1 MIKFIKVRATNG
13 TIIRH
18 ETEDGRFAIR
28 RNMGIG
34 IGQNR
39 WVVHCK
45 DGSTPFN
52 GYRGKPKACDSEI
65 VQTMAEAKEVIME
78 YGYE

>member
-18 ETEDGRFAIR
+18 ETEDGRFTVR
-28 RNMGIG
+28 RNSGIG
-34 IGQNR
+34 IGYDR
-39 WVVHCK
+39 WIVTAK

-52 GYRGKPKACDSEI
+52 GYKGRPKDSYVEI
-65 VQTMAEAKEVIME
+65 VQTIAEAKDIIER
-78 YGYE
+78 YGYA

>member
-1 MIKFIKVRATNG
+1 MIKFIKVRATDG

-18 ETEDGRFAIR
+18 ETEDGRFVIR
-28 RNMGIG
+28 RNSGIG

-39 WVVHCK
+39 WIVHCE

-52 GYRGKPKACDSEI
+52 GYRGMPKACAAEI
-65 VQTMAEAKEVIME
+65 VQTIAEAKEVIE
-78 YGYE
+78 RYGYS

>member
-1 MIKFIKVRATNG
+1 MIKFIKIRKNG
-13 TIIRH
+13 QIVAH
-18 ETEDGRFAIR
+18 ETEDGRFRVR

-39 WVVHCK
+39 WIVRTT

-52 GYRGKPKACDSEI
+52 GYKGKPKDSYVEI
-65 VQTMAEAKEVIME
+65 VQTIADAKEVIE
-78 YGYE
+78 RYG